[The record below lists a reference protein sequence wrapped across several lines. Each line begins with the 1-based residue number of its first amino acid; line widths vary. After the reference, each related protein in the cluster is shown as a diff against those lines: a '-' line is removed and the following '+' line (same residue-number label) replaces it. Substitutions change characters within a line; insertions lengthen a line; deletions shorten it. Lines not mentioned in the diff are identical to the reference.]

1 MYSEGKVQA
10 LNETWEGKS
19 INLLWELTDMVNG
32 WEDLFAE
39 GDEACP
45 AATADDE
52 REAAVEQER
61 GRLREDAGETWVPT
75 ANYEQVRR
83 LMLHAYQKDEY
94 ATEKGRAQIIDN
106 WGI

>member
-10 LNETWEGKS
+10 LNETWEGES
-19 INLLWELTDMVNG
+19 INLLCELTDMVDG

-39 GDEACP
+39 GDDPCP
-45 AATADDE
+45 AANADDE

-61 GRLREDAGETWVPT
+61 GRLGEDAGEPRCL
-75 ANYEQVRR
+75 RR
-83 LMLHAYQKDEY
+83 RDKDEH

-106 WGI
+106 